1 VALGALFSLLLLS
14 CRSSAPAG
22 APILPLSAPSSD
34 AALASLQARL
44 ASLHQVQA
52 LLRVRV
58 TNGEETESFRA
69 QLLVRGEHMELTGY
83 TPIGTTAV
91 SVVADGDQ
99 VRYRDVI
106 HGEEWSGTAADLARR
121 IGFFVPELHPAQMA
135 LLLLGYPTVATVTAT
150 PTGLSRA
157 AVGDVVITYDPPSH
171 PPRNVTVVRGAQR
184 VELAVLE
191 IAAS

>member
-1 VALGALFSLLLLS
+1 L
-14 CRSSAPAG
+14 R
-22 APILPLSAPSSD
+22 
-34 AALASLQARL
+34 ARL

-58 TNGEETESFRA
+58 TNGEQTESFRA
-69 QLLVRGEHMELTGY
+69 QVVVRGDHMELTGY

-91 SVVADGDQ
+91 SVIADGDRVQ
-99 VRYRDVI
+99 YRDSI
-106 HGEEWSGTAADLARR
+106 HNEQWSGTAADLARKV
-121 IGFFVPELHPAQMA
+121 GFFVPEVRPAQMA
-135 LLLLGYPTVATVTAT
+135 LLLLGYPTVANVSAT

-157 AVGDVVITYDPPSH
+157 EVGDVVVAYDPPVH

-184 VELAVLE
+184 VEIVVLE